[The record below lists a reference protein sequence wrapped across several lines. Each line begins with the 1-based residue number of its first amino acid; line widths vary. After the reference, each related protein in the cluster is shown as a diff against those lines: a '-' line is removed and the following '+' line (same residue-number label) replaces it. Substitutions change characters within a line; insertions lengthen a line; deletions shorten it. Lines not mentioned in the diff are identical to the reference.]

1 SRSAIKAAQRQK
13 NLDALLD
20 LAVEYERHCEAQ
32 HLAATLT
39 GFLLWLENPH
49 SPELDLQPVVTTGDA
64 VHVLTYHKAKGLEWP
79 IVIAADLHYAWRP
92 RLWDVRVER
101 HGTEFDVQRPLDGRF
116 IRFWP
121 PVFGDHEK
129 DVPVLDALLASDDG
143 IECLERGVRENKR
156 LAYVGL
162 TRARDALVLALPARN
177 APNDAWIKTIE
188 CTDLVPDGDSLALS
202 SGIAIPTRVVEFDE
216 AGEGAPREEFSPR
229 RLPERAPL
237 EARVRETVY
246 PSQMPQASE
255 ARIAETIVLDARV
268 PVHGGDMTE

>member
-1 SRSAIKAAQRQK
+1 
-13 NLDALLD
+13 
-20 LAVEYERHCEAQ
+20 
-32 HLAATLT
+32 
-39 GFLLWLENPH
+39 
-49 SPELDLQPVVTTGDA
+49 
-64 VHVLTYHKAKGLEWP
+64 
-79 IVIAADLHYAWRP
+79 
-92 RLWDVRVER
+92 
-101 HGTEFDVQRPLDGRF
+101 
-116 IRFWP
+116 
-121 PVFGDHEK
+121 

-268 PVHGGDMTE
+268 PVHGGDLTEIGSAIHAAIAAELINPGRADALDRTRRLLEAARVDAFLDAEDVLASAVRFRELVAARFAPSRVLVEYPIVHRLADGRVVRGSIDA